1 MKLSSG
7 GTDLLD
13 ICNGKSPVADLIR
26 SFLVSMGDQVVHFSG
41 EVQERSLSDLVPR
54 WFVLTNKS
62 IVCIPRSGL
71 ETGIFFDCRQ
81 SLDAVSQIV
90 VDDDSPTANILTQPI
105 IGSDS
110 MHAKSVLFA
119 SNEIRKMFL
128 LSLCVAKPSLP
139 ILQRRKV
146 EDYHQ
151 SATHAA
157 VPGTP
162 QAHHNHGTAAQSQQR
177 GQSGLRRSL
186 EQSATPGHHH
196 SRHSL
201 HDVSSP
207 VPKAPSV
214 SVLAFDIAD
223 DVYSA
228 SRERLREILTDTWG
242 DATYDSER
250 ASSRPA
256 EEDPARAAEREKIKA
271 DLDHRERKII
281 QNIEFKLKYPTKPAT
296 KVQPGVEYDKAHEER
311 LMLPDD
317 LVDDELLGPSLY
329 SLWREWKRT
338 NGLVGHAGGA
348 ALSEWNLYSSNELI
362 AALEE
367 KEDELFGF
375 VGQRS
380 IRKIRNMRELVSRER
395 KMYLNANKQTSH
407 SPPRQ
412 KSMSFITVPKPFSLS
427 ESPFATLKS
436 QVRLIEKHDLM
447 AHMKEKHEQHLK
459 SRHELHKQHLNRQLH
474 RLSPER

>member
-1 MKLSSG
+1 MRLSTG

-13 ICNGKSPVADLIR
+13 VCNGKSPVADLIR

-54 WFVLTNKS
+54 WLVLTNKS
-62 IVCIPRSGL
+62 LVCIPRSGL

-81 SLDAVSQIV
+81 PLDGVSQTIV
-90 VDDDSPTANILTQPI
+90 DEDVPAVNILTQTI
-105 IGSDS
+105 IGSDA
-110 MHAKSVLFA
+110 MHAKSLMFA
-119 SNEIRKMFL
+119 STEVRKMFL

-146 EDYHQ
+146 DDFHNS
-151 SATHAA
+151 SATHTSLGGA
-157 VPGTP
+157 TP
-162 QAHHNHGTAAQSQQR
+162 VAHHAASR
-177 GQSGLRRSL
+177 GHSGLRRSL
-186 EQSATPGHHH
+186 EQSATPMGHS
-196 SRHSL
+196 SRQAL
-201 HDVSSP
+201 QDASSP

-214 SVLAFDIAD
+214 SALAFDIAD

-242 DATYDSER
+242 DAQYDSER
-250 ASSRPA
+250 ALSRPP

-311 LMLPDD
+311 LTLPDD
-317 LVDDELLGPSLY
+317 LADDELLGPSLY

-338 NGLVGHAGGA
+338 NGLVGHSGTP
-348 ALSEWNLYSSNELI
+348 SEWNLYSSNELV

-380 IRKIRNMRELVSRER
+380 IRKIRNMRELVARER
-395 KMYLNANKQTSH
+395 KMYLNANKQASH

-412 KSMSFITVPKPFSLS
+412 KSVTSITIPKPFALS
-427 ESPFATLKS
+427 ESPFASLKS

-447 AHMKEKHEQHLK
+447 AHLKEKHEAHLQ